1 MIKKL
6 IYDRANRK
14 MRLIN
19 IFLNSANIF
28 ERNIKPKKKT
38 KIILIQI
45 TPIKNSRISD

>member
-19 IFLNSANIF
+19 MFLNFINIF
-28 ERNIKPKKKT
+28 KRNVKPGKKNENNINT
-38 KIILIQI
+38 NN
-45 TPIKNSRISD
+45 PD